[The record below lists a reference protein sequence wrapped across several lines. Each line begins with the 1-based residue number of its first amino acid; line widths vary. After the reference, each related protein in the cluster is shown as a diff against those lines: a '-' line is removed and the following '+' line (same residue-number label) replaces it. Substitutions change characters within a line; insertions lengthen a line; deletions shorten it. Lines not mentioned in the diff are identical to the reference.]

1 MGKGGMAVIDGS
13 GPTPVS
19 LLDQMAIE
27 QAMQDDEDGQAH
39 TEREMD
45 PLVLALI
52 EAAETGNEAAVRAMQ
67 VPQTGSLPSHFP
79 TQTHP

>member
-1 MGKGGMAVIDGS
+1 
-13 GPTPVS
+13 
-19 LLDQMAIE
+19 
-27 QAMQDDEDGQAH
+27 MQDDEDGQAH
-39 TEREMD
+39 TEREME